1 MVIQHNLAG
10 LNSKRN
16 QKINESKLKRNLEKL
31 SSGYRINRSGDDV
44 AGLAISESLRSQIN
58 GLNQAQDN
66 IGDAINL
73 IQTSEGAMQEVHA
86 MLERM
91 YQCSVGASNGTY
103 TDEIRNIMTTE
114 VDQLKEEIQRIAK
127 DTSFYFVGMLE
138 SKGTEDAEFQIGAS
152 EEEVLKVDL
161 PDLGLGASRLNI
173 EDVSIG
179 TQDAAH
185 DAIPVL
191 KEAIDYVS
199 AERGR
204 MGAYQNRLEYA
215 ERSIGV
221 ASENLTA
228 AESRIRDTDMADE
241 ITSYTKNNI
250 VRQAAESMLTQANAM
265 PQNVL
270 NILQ

>member
-16 QKINESKLKRNLEKL
+16 QKINESKLKKNLEKL
-31 SSGYRINRSGDDV
+31 SSGYRINRSGDDA
-44 AGLAISESLRSQIN
+44 AGLAISESLRAQIN

-73 IQTSEGAMQEVHA
+73 IQTSEGAMQEVHV

-103 TDEIRNIMTTE
+103 TDDVRDIMQTE
-114 VDQLKEEIQRIAK
+114 VDQLKEEIQRIAE

-138 SKGTEDAEFQIGAS
+138 GDSTEDAEFQIGADG
-152 EEEVLKVDL
+152 EDVFKVDL
-161 PDLGLGASRLNI
+161 PDIGFGASKLNI
-173 EDVSIG
+173 GDVSVG
-179 TQDAAH
+179 TQEKAQ

-215 ERSIGV
+215 ERSIAV
-221 ASENLTA
+221 TAENITA